1 MKHGSFF
8 AKKKICIHI
17 SFQQNSALPKQN
29 KYYIVY
35 IYTNFIV
42 IKIDTRINKRFK
54 DRDKIFIQT
63 LP

>member
-1 MKHGSFF
+1 MEVFLQ
-8 AKKKICIHI
+8 KK
-17 SFQQNSALPKQN
+17 NSALPKQN

>member
-1 MKHGSFF
+1 M
-8 AKKKICIHI
+8 
-17 SFQQNSALPKQN
+17 
-29 KYYIVY
+29 
-35 IYTNFIV
+35 FILIFLD